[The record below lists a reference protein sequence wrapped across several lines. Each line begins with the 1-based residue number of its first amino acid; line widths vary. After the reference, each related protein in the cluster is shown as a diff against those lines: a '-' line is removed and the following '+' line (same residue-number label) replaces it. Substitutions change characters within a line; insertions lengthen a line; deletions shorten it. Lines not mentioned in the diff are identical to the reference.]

1 MKNAFCPCKHQIKEE
16 LFVSSSNVLEAIIGF
31 KGSESE
37 GERMIAL
44 LWGGLNLEQNGWM
57 QTVLDILTWP
67 IQILCWDFLQKY
79 FDFFFLVANF
89 KQWLWDYKMSYLKT
103 DHWRVDSLENTQNR
117 NTAEVLN
124 CQNHTAYIILR

>member
-1 MKNAFCPCKHQIKEE
+1 MDECKQFLTYWHDQYKFYAET
-16 LFVSSSNVLEAIIGF
+16 FYRN
-31 KGSESE
+31 
-37 GERMIAL
+37 
-44 LWGGLNLEQNGWM
+44 
-57 QTVLDILTWP
+57 IL
-67 IQILCWDFLQKY
+67 I
-79 FDFFFLVANF
+79 FFFLVANF